1 MIPYPRVSIEEEEEE
16 EKNLSRVFYPSS
28 TANERRN
35 SKNGIHRANGNRR
48 DTCVPWARQRR
59 WRNGGGGG
67 KEKGGDGT
75 VEESVV
81 RSRRT

>member
-1 MIPYPRVSIEEEEEE
+1 MEFTGRMEIEET
-16 EKNLSRVFYPSS
+16 LASPGR
-28 TANERRN
+28 
-35 SKNGIHRANGNRR
+35 GR
-48 DTCVPWARQRR
+48 DVGET
-59 WRNGGGGG
+59 GEGEGGG

>member
-1 MIPYPRVSIEEEEEE
+1 MEIEETLASPGRGRDVGETGEE
-16 EKNLSRVFYPSS
+16 
-28 TANERRN
+28 
-35 SKNGIHRANGNRR
+35 
-48 DTCVPWARQRR
+48 
-59 WRNGGGGG
+59 GGG